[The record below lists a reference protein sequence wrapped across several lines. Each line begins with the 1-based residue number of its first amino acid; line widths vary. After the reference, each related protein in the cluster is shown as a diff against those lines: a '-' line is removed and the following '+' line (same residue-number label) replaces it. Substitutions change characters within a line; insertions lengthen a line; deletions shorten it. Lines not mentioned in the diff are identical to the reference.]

1 MTLDILDHI
10 GEFLEEHVL
19 IVLAI
24 ACAVLIWAEAPLSV
38 KPYAIG
44 IALFFLIIVVVR
56 ILKK

>member
-24 ACAVLIWAEAPLSV
+24 ACAVLIRAEAPLSV
-38 KPYAIG
+38 KPYASW
-44 IALFFLIIVVVR
+44 IALFFLIIAVVR